1 MTMGVINAVAQF
13 ERDLII
19 ERTQS
24 GLACAKAAGRK
35 LGRPVSV
42 KLEQRTDV
50 IQQLA
55 AGISISAVARTL
67 KLSRATIMRV
77 RNGAAAASA

>member
-1 MTMGVINAVAQF
+1 VA
-13 ERDLII
+13 
-19 ERTQS
+19 
-24 GLACAKAAGRK
+24 
-35 LGRPVSV
+35 V
-42 KLEQRTDV
+42 KLEQRADV

-55 AGISISAVARTL
+55 ARISISAVARKL